1 MARAMNV
8 HHLPL
13 REHELPPP
21 APARFFRL
29 KRETASPLKR
39 SFRELADEKGGRGK
53 NLATIAMKATAKGG
67 SLGPDAL
74 GGASK
79 RDGGRATTSGSAERV
94 GRRGGHR
101 EVETK
106 ALELSSEGWK
116 CHRCTHDCSRPQ
128 DCVHTCVNVGPL
140 DSADM
145 EDVEHLYMQ
154 AREAYHSGSPILSDD
169 DFDSIESML
178 RYERSD
184 LVSKGPRCSLRGLN
198 IYSDASLDKSQT
210 FMLASFWSFLSVVSY
225 SFAARSLPGL
235 LHSEVFD
242 SLNVAVG
249 LGFFSAFTRCL
260 GNVLKGNEV
269 AVKGSCPSCGEEV
282 YTFADFNSVEDEECH
297 IESRC
302 HMCRRPLLFKIT
314 KHKGI
319 IRPVKDGEW
328 AYGKIFS
335 QNVAEDYTP

>member
-1 MARAMNV
+1 
-8 HHLPL
+8 
-13 REHELPPP
+13 
-21 APARFFRL
+21 
-29 KRETASPLKR
+29 
-39 SFRELADEKGGRGK
+39 
-53 NLATIAMKATAKGG
+53 MKATAKGG

>member
-1 MARAMNV
+1 MARAMNI

-13 REHELPPP
+13 REHELP
-21 APARFFRL
+21 RRL
-29 KRETASPLKR
+29 PLAFYFSVEKRNRISPQKICPQT
-39 SFRELADEKGGRGK
+39 GGRERWKRKKPRDHRHEGHGQ
-53 NLATIAMKATAKGG
+53 GG

-74 GGASK
+74 GGVSK
-79 RDGGRATTSGSAERV
+79 RDGGLATTSGSAERV

-314 KHKGI
+314 KHKESSGPS
-319 IRPVKDGEW
+319 RTGSGPT
-328 AYGKIFS
+328 ARYS
-335 QNVAEDYTP
+335 RRM